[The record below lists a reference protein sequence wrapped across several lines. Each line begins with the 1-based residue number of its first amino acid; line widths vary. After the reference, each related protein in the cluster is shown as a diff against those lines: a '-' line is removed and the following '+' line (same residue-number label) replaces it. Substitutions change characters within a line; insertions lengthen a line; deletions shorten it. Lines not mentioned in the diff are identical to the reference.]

1 MTTCSVNVNTLQGD
15 SVDLGAGVCQHVG
28 PDPDELRAQ
37 ARHPQLGV
45 ADQELHLRP
54 LGDPVLGAHVQLALH
69 AVNELED
76 GVQFAGT
83 DQAGVSVR
91 FVFSPLGDEHGQ
103 PHEAAPLPGH
113 HHQGLLLFQVPAD
126 HGVEVGDP
134 VARLH
139 QRDGDVH
146 GFVRQEVE
154 VEELNDLVMVSRTSH
169 LE

>member
-15 SVDLGAGVCQHVG
+15 SVDLGAGVCQHVR

-45 ADQELHLRP
+45 ADEELHLGP
-54 LGDPVLGAHVQLALH
+54 LCHSVLTGHVQFALH

-76 GVQFAGT
+76 RGEFAGT
-83 DQAGVSVR
+83 DQVAVLLCLVPVSLR
-91 FVFSPLGDEHGQ
+91 DEHRQ
-103 PHEAAPLPGH
+103 PHEDVPLPGH
-113 HHQGLLLFQVPAD
+113 EGEAALLPQVASD
-126 HGVEVGDP
+126 HGLEVGDG

-139 QRDGDVH
+139 QGDGDVH
-146 GFVRQEVE
+146 GLVGKEVK
-154 VEELNDLVMVSRTSH
+154 VEELHDLVMICWAAD